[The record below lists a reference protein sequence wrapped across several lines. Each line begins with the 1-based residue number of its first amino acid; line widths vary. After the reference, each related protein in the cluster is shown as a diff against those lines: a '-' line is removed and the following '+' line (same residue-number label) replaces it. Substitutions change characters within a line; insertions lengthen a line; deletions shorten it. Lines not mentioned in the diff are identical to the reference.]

1 MNFYEKFKDF
11 FSHIDRNTAIKLGLL
26 FLAGVLLLVISGF
39 LKQPSANSNTTVEST
54 PAPEKISD
62 MSGASYEEQLEARLE
77 ETLSLVSGAGNVKV
91 MLTLSA
97 GTEIEIASDTVS
109 EIEQTDETDKDNG
122 KRTIEKQREESKA
135 VIVKQ
140 KDGSDSPVIL
150 RETVPKIAGV
160 IIIAEGG
167 GDVFIK
173 DALVRAAQTVLSLE
187 PHKIQVLK
195 MK

>member
-54 PAPEKISD
+54 LAPEKISD